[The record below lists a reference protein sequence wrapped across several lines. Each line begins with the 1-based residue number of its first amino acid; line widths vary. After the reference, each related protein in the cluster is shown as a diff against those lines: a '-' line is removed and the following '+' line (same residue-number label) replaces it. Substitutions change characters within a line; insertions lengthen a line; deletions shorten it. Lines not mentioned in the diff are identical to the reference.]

1 MKKISSVILLFIF
14 FISGLKAEI
23 VSKIEINGN
32 QRISHE
38 TIKIYGKINV
48 GKEISENEIN
58 RIINNLYST
67 DFFENIDINIVKGTL
82 VINLKEYPSINQ
94 LIFSGEDK
102 KSYVEEIKKLI
113 QLKEKNLSSNLI

>member
-32 QRISHE
+32 QRISNE

-48 GKEISENEIN
+48 GKEISENEKVNTYLKGKKIKK
-58 RIINNLYST
+58 IIFVKNK
-67 DFFENIDINIVKGTL
+67 IINIV
-82 VINLKEYPSINQ
+82 
-94 LIFSGEDK
+94 F
-102 KSYVEEIKKLI
+102 
-113 QLKEKNLSSNLI
+113 

>member
-14 FISGLKAEI
+14 LISGLKAEI

-32 QRISHE
+32 QRISNE

-58 RIINNLYST
+58 KIINNLYST

-82 VINLKEYPSINQ
+82 VINLKEIKLYIKC
-94 LIFSGEDK
+94 LKDILEDF
-102 KSYVEEIKKLI
+102 
-113 QLKEKNLSSNLI
+113 